1 MKLLAALALH
11 AVTTTLTQITRKLA
25 PHLPD
30 GAPVTLVT
38 GGWFYNTGN
47 AHLVVEDQHEPVHV
61 YGHNLQRRG
70 NLTVAVT
77 LDDSNCGDDNPR
89 IYVLLNGNE
98 TPLALYGRDLD
109 GYPIVTTDNDD
120 V

>member
-11 AVTTTLTQITRKLA
+11 TVTTTLTQITRKLA

-38 GGWFYNTGN
+38 GAWFYNTHN
-47 AHLVVEDQHEPVHV
+47 AYLVVEDQHEPVHV
-61 YGHNLQRRG
+61 YPHNLQRRKT
-70 NLTVAVT
+70 LTVAIT

-89 IYVLLNGNE
+89 IYVLLNGND

-109 GYPIVTTDNDD
+109 GYPLTHDDD